1 MKHTTKRNRYEL
13 MAELRR
19 LKAAVAT
26 IHDLLHRGD
35 VDGAHE
41 ACECAMSGDA
51 VSQPSL
57 SVTATA
63 GLQDFAHQF
72 NELAKRTG
80 KMAAAVVIVPIQG
93 DSTRASV
100 QLCGHVETCR
110 VVETALRGRS
120 SLYMGDHGKQG
131 G

>member
-1 MKHTTKRNRYEL
+1 MANKKNRYEL

-35 VDGAHE
+35 VDGAHQ
-41 ACECAMSGDA
+41 ACECAMSGGS

-57 SVTATA
+57 SVASTA

-72 NELAKRTG
+72 NELAGRMG
-80 KMAAAVVIVPIQG
+80 KMAAAVLVVPVQG
-93 DSTRASV
+93 DPTRASV

-110 VVETALRGRS
+110 MVETALRGSS
-120 SLYMGDHGKQG
+120 SLYQGDHGKQG